1 MMSIVKLVFK
11 QIDMGREDMNG
22 AFPLHGVF
30 EISTQRDKVAVGVG
44 ELLTVLTTAQ
54 LTQLIN
60 RAQRKLEETK

>member
-1 MMSIVKLVFK
+1 
-11 QIDMGREDMNG
+11 MNG